1 MFVSLDGVI
10 QAPGGPSEDP
20 SGGFVHGG
28 WMFPLADDQ
37 VGAAIGDFFSQPY
50 DLLLGRR
57 TYDIFAAYW
66 PYVDGE
72 GTAMG
77 EEFTAAHKYVLTRGA
92 QPLPWANSH
101 RMRSVDD
108 VAMLKLGEGPDLL
121 VQGSSMIYTGL
132 LATGLLDRL
141 VLYTFPIILGSG
153 KRLFGEG
160 TPSGALR
167 LVDHQ
172 VTPRGIVIATY
183 EPAGR
188 VETGSFGLIESACE
202 DERQSKMKDGTW

>member
-1 MFVSLDGVI
+1 
-10 QAPGGPSEDP
+10 
-20 SGGFVHGG
+20 
-28 WMFPLADDQ
+28 
-37 VGAAIGDFFSQPY
+37 
-50 DLLLGRR
+50 
-57 TYDIFAAYW
+57 
-66 PYVDGE
+66 
-72 GTAMG
+72 
-77 EEFTAAHKYVLTRGA
+77 
-92 QPLPWANSH
+92 
-101 RMRSVDD
+101 MRSVDD

-121 VQGSSMIYTGL
+121 VQGSSMIYPGL

-172 VTPRGIVIATY
+172 VTPGGIVIATY